1 MTGKDA
7 LNTTQQALYLLGNQY
22 QGQDAERLLL
32 AIGLQESGFMYRKQ
46 IDGPAR
52 GFWQFEKG
60 GGVKG
65 VLNHPSTKQLAR
77 EVTQYCGISVNEES
91 VYSALAENDILAA
104 AFARLL
110 LWTDPQPLPTT
121 EQEAWECYL
130 RTWRPGK
137 PRPEHWPENWKKSL
151 EIIHI

>member
-7 LNTTQQALYLLGNQY
+7 LNTIQQALYLLGNQY

-46 IDGPAR
+46 ISGPAR
-52 GFWQFEKG
+52 GFWQFEKAG
-60 GGVKG
+60 GIKG
-65 VLNHPSTKQLAR
+65 VLNHPATKQLAR
-77 EVTQYCGISVNEES
+77 EVVRYCGIPVNEES
-91 VYSALAENDILAA
+91 VYSVLAENDILAA